1 MASVGLNATCSR
13 SPPGSKPAS
22 HPFALAILARAKSEG
37 LAAPAVECGA
47 ALGKGVSGRIDEQ
60 DLLLGS
66 VAAAGKRGP
75 MTTPQ
80 LARAGTLYDEGK
92 TISVLVVGAEA
103 AGLIAMRDEP
113 RADAKAGI
121 EALSALGVAS
131 LMLTGNNDRTAA
143 AIARGLGIE
152 LRAGL
157 LPQDKQRIV
166 RELQGNGSIVAK
178 IGDGINDAPALAAAN
193 VGIAM
198 GGGTDV
204 ALETADAAVLHGRV
218 IDVARMV
225 ALSRRTMANIRQN
238 IADRARSQCG
248 VPGDDDRRDHRPLAR
263 HSGRHRRDRARHRER
278 AAAAA
283 AKRLTWGPSLGSP
296 RLGRLPRRF
305 NLVAFANGRRN

>member
-1 MASVGLNATCSR
+1 MASVGLNATCLR

-157 LPQDKQRIV
+157 LPQDKPRIV

-178 IGDGINDAPALAAAN
+178 IGDGINDAPRSPRRMSASPWAA
-193 VGIAM
+193 GPM
-198 GGGTDV
+198 SRWKRRMQ
-204 ALETADAAVLHGRV
+204 LSCTAGSST
-218 IDVARMV
+218 
-225 ALSRRTMANIRQN
+225 SREWSR
-238 IADRARSQCG
+238 C
-248 VPGDDDRRDHRPLAR
+248 
-263 HSGRHRRDRARHRER
+263 R
-278 AAAAA
+278 AARWPTSA
-283 AKRLTWGPSLGSP
+283 RT
-296 RLGRLPRRF
+296 
-305 NLVAFANGRRN
+305 